1 MNKMT
6 KIQIQ
11 ERQSAIWERMDNI
24 DELARKENREFSE
37 AEMKEYRSLI
47 AESEKLSARAKAMA
61 TGKELEQMR
70 ENKSK
75 NAQLREFL
83 QDCMQKRAN
92 ATTTLLNPVTTG
104 GDQNEFGN
112 LQASGAVP
120 YRINEIID
128 TKVAGLELPA
138 DLQLVTGVIGN
149 EVWPYS
155 TNDVKFTIA
164 GEVQKVGEQNLTF
177 DKIQAVPQRIAASVA
192 VSHAAIENAAFD
204 LVGFV
209 GYKMRKGW
217 AMTMALHVYGHGE
230 YSKFIGAFGDAD
242 VVELTLDE
250 NIGKN
255 LAIEAAKMYD
265 LGFEGVPYFTM
276 DKVTEVSLAFTK
288 RLPNSAGDSTVV
300 EDDRCVGYPYTI
312 SPYIDYAIASNGAAT
327 KDANN
332 RYIGIGHYG
341 YLALQQHGE
350 MKFNVDATSAE
361 VFDRGSILIG
371 MSAFMSLTEL
381 SHLVNGGDDNTPHKP
396 QAFKLIKLVQPV
408 SSSEA

>member
-1 MNKMT
+1 MT
-6 KIQIQ
+6 KKQIQ
-11 ERQSAIWERMDNI
+11 ERQDAIWERMDQI
-24 DELARKENREFSE
+24 DGLAREQKREFTE

-47 AESEKLSARAKAMA
+47 AESEKLSARARAMA

-83 QDCMQKRAN
+83 LDCMHKRAN
-92 ATTTLLNPVTTG
+92 ATTTLLNPVTEG
-104 GDQNEFGN
+104 GDLNTVGN

-138 DLQLVTGVIGN
+138 DLQLVTGVVGN

-177 DKIQAVPQRIAASVA
+177 DKIQAVPQRVAASVA
-192 VSHAAIENAAFD
+192 VSHAAVENAAFD

-217 AMTMALHVYGHGE
+217 AMTMALHVYAHGD
-230 YSKFIGAFGDAD
+230 YNKFIGAFGDAE
-242 VVELTLDE
+242 VVEITLDD

-255 LAIEAAKMYD
+255 LATEAAKMYD

-276 DKVTEVSLAFTK
+276 DKVTATTLEYTK
-288 RLPNSAGDSTVV
+288 RIPNSAGDRTVL
-300 EDDRCVGYPYTI
+300 EGDRCAGYPYTI
-312 SPYIDYAIASNGAAT
+312 SPFIDYAIASNGTAE
-327 KDANN
+327 KDGTY

-381 SHLVNGGDDNTPHKP
+381 SHLVNGGDGNSNKP
-396 QAFKLIKLVQPV
+396 QAFKLIKLIEPQ
-408 SSSEA
+408 SSNVIGD

>member
-6 KIQIQ
+6 KNQIQ
-11 ERQSAIWERMDNI
+11 ERQAAIWDRMDQI
-24 DELARKENREFSE
+24 DEQAHKENREFSD

-83 QDCMQKRAN
+83 QDCMHKRAN

-104 GDQNEFGN
+104 DDKNTVGN

-217 AMTMALHVYGHGE
+217 AMTMALHVYAHGE
-230 YSKFIGAFGDAD
+230 YGKFIGAFGDAE
-242 VVELTLDE
+242 VVELPLDE

-265 LGFEGVPYFTM
+265 LGFEGIPYFTM
-276 DKVTEVSLAFTK
+276 DKVSEVNLAFTK

-300 EDDRCVGYPYTI
+300 EDGRCVGYPYTI
-312 SPYIDYAIASNGAAT
+312 SPFIDYSIAGNGAAT
-327 KDANN
+327 KDNA

-381 SHLVNGGDDNTPHKP
+381 SHLVNGGDGNDNKP
-396 QAFKLIKLVQPV
+396 QTFKLIKLVDAV
-408 SSSEA
+408 SVSDI